1 MYKEK
6 EPTKALIPLDAVDEN
21 KDMNFPK
28 KHTHFIVDKLKKI
41 EKHNESLQSENN
53 DLKEKVYTM
62 TKELHTMSHYL
73 HTMHSESQKFQEESQ
88 KFQEESRKFQKEM
101 RDILRIPVQENQE
114 LTHQIKFLTN
124 ENSSKAQT
132 FSKEPAI
139 DTLKLKSP
147 SKISKISG
155 AWDVSQISRWMK
167 LSNRN
172 LTATN
177 SAEKGSSLSV
187 ALLNL
192 KCVGGTYS
200 WNFRF
205 DTKESWIFSGIIEEK
220 DININSMPYESSYG
234 LSFSNSRICHMELK
248 KQPEPGLQTLK
259 YLLDMNK
266 GRFEVYQNSDLIA
279 ESCNGSFKGK
289 LMRPFII
296 LEHSQN
302 TVTIV
307 R

>member
-1 MYKEK
+1 M
-6 EPTKALIPLDAVDEN
+6 
-21 KDMNFPK
+21 M
-28 KHTHFIVDKLKKI
+28 
-41 EKHNESLQSENN
+41 
-53 DLKEKVYTM
+53 
-62 TKELHTMSHYL
+62 KELHTMSHDL
-73 HTMHSESQKFQEESQ
+73 HTMHSENK

-101 RDILRIPVQENQE
+101 LDILRIPVQENQE
-114 LTHQIKFLTN
+114 PKHQIEVLTN
-124 ENSSKAQT
+124 EHSSKALT
-132 FSKEPAI
+132 ASKEPI
-139 DTLKLKSP
+139 DNLKLKSP
-147 SKISKISG
+147 SKISMIETV
-155 AWDVSQISRWMK
+155 AWDASQITRWMK
-167 LSNRN
+167 LSNGN

>member
-1 MYKEK
+1 MSKER
-6 EPTKALIPLDAVDEN
+6 EPTKALIPLDAVDDN
-21 KDMNFPK
+21 KDMRFPK
-28 KHTHFIVDKLKKI
+28 KHLDFIVDKLKKT
-41 EKHNESLQSENN
+41 ERHNELLQSENN
-53 DLKEKVYTM
+53 DLKEKVDTM
-62 TKELHTMSHYL
+62 MKELHTMSHDL
-73 HTMHSESQKFQEESQ
+73 HTMHSENK

-114 LTHQIKFLTN
+114 PKHQIEVLTN
-124 ENSSKAQT
+124 EHSSKALT
-132 FSKEPAI
+132 ASKEPI
-139 DTLKLKSP
+139 DNLKLKSP
-147 SKISKISG
+147 SKISIIEPV
-155 AWDVSQISRWMK
+155 AWDVSQTTQWMK
-167 LSNRN
+167 LSNGN

-289 LMRPFII
+289 LMRPFVI